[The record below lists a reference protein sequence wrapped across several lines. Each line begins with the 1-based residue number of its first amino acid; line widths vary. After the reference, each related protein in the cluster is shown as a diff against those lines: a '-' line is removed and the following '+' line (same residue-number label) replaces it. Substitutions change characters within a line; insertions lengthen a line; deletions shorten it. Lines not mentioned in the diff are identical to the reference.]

1 MDIEL
6 RADVPLDSPPQEL
19 PLAALVALCLD
30 IWRVVLA
37 EDPMKAMA
45 FLGALPR
52 RVAEVPIVVEARKVT
67 EARVARPRGVTGAN
81 GGDDPLSPVPMG
93 VTGSYRS
100 PSAQL
105 LSGVFAPV
113 TTSPASAV
121 GVVGKEARRSYS
133 ILIWTGPAWEHW
145 GPKMLDE
152 GGIGGSETA
161 AVRMAAELAALG
173 HRVTVASDCAGREG
187 SYGAVRY
194 IRQDYLWAAPKGLG
208 AFDVLVVSRQAW
220 ALSHFEAKAKL
231 LWVHDVHVGE
241 DSAKVRGEIVL
252 ADRVLALS
260 SWHAGFLRQ
269 SYPWLAPEKIA
280 ITRNAVDPS
289 RFAAAPSK
297 VGNQAVYA
305 SSPDRGLARL
315 LELWPGVRARV
326 PDAVLHVCYGFK
338 NWERMTESYEEGK
351 AAIAGL
357 KEMIA
362 STPSVVDHGRIGQK
376 ELAALYLA
384 SKVWAYPTWFTET
397 SCIAAREAQ
406 AAGCVPVTTRLAALE
421 ETVHH
426 GMLLEPPCQS
436 PAYGDAFVAEVV
448 RLMTDEPYRRAAADA
463 ARAAEIGQGGWDVV
477 ARQWES
483 ICDEIIAGKEAPP
496 PPAAVVMQPVTQAPP
511 AASTPASSA
520 PEVSSPASA
529 PAAPARKVTRWR
541 PLRVAV
547 TLGRLG
553 AAVHGI
559 MDVDDVVEGAGS
571 FRTGTQTGFFTIA
584 HALAERGHVVDAFAD
599 LSRTVVGSRLGG
611 ANFYRLDD
619 ARPDDTYDGYLS
631 INEPDVLRDAPRGR
645 LRAVAMWL
653 NDFSFCAKGWDEH
666 VDLYVCPSRSLA
678 AYLGSTTATPK
689 EKLEK
694 VIPLGVNLERFPPGA
709 RKEPG
714 TMIWASSPDRG
725 LHHLLGMFP
734 EVREKVPGA
743 TLKIYYRID
752 PWIAETLRRPVH
764 TEAEG
769 LTLERASSIAS
780 SLAVLGRDGRGGV
793 TVVGPV
799 PPKAIAEALSAT
811 TCLPYTCDTLR
822 YTEGFSLATLEGC
835 AAGCVPLV
843 SAIDA
848 LPEVYG
854 GAAVMI
860 PPTPSEHRAAWIEN
874 ICRALTNESWAAGV
888 AERARTFA
896 RAFSRQEIGRM
907 WEELIRDRSS

>member
-1 MDIEL
+1 VDIEL

-30 IWRVVLA
+30 LWRHVLA
-37 EDPMKAMA
+37 EDPRRAMA
-45 FLGALPR
+45 FLDALPR
-52 RVAEVPIVVEARKVT
+52 RAAEVPLVVEARKVT
-67 EARVARPRGVTGAN
+67 SAKMATGLGYGVTGASRS
-81 GGDDPLSPVPMG
+81 SPARLLPDMLVP
-93 VTGSYRS
+93 
-100 PSAQL
+100 
-105 LSGVFAPV
+105 APV
-113 TTSPASAV
+113 T
-121 GVVGKEARRSYS
+121 VVDAARATVRHEQARRSYS

-173 HRVTVASDCAGREG
+173 HKVTVASDCAGREG
-187 SYGAVRY
+187 NYGAVRY

-220 ALSHFEAKAKL
+220 ALPHFEAKAKL
-231 LWVHDVHVGE
+231 LWVHDIHAGE
-241 DSAKVRGEIVL
+241 DSVKVRGEIVL

-260 SWHAGFLRQ
+260 RWHAGFLRQ
-269 SYPWLAPEKIA
+269 SYPWLAPERIA

-362 STPSVVDHGRIGQK
+362 STPGVVDHGRIGQR
-376 ELAALYLA
+376 ELADLYLA

-448 RLMTDEPYRRAAADA
+448 CLMTDEPYRRATADA

-477 ARQWES
+477 ARQWEA

-496 PPAAVVMQPVTQAPP
+496 PPVAGALQSVPQAPP
-511 AASTPASSA
+511 AALVLQPQVPSSASSA
-520 PEVSSPASA
+520 PEMPFPVPVA
-529 PAAPARKVTRWR
+529 PVRKVTRWR

-559 MDVDDVVEGAGS
+559 MDVDDVAEGTGS

-619 ARPDDTYDGYLS
+619 ARPDDTYDAYVS

-645 LRAVAMWL
+645 LRVVAMWL
-653 NDFSFCAKGWDEH
+653 NDFSFCAKGWDEG

-734 EVREKVPGA
+734 EVRERVPGA

-764 TEAEG
+764 TESEG

-799 PPKAIAEALSAT
+799 PPKAIAEVLSAT

-835 AAGCVPLV
+835 AAGCVPIV

-860 PPTPSEHRAAWIEN
+860 PPTPSEHRADWIDN